1 MAFDCKTKKQRLEE
15 KIDKNVDEVAELILD
30 SLKGDCKI
38 RNMTSKDYAEQG
50 IIPHE
55 RTFNSW
61 GKNNLKGVDFRKVI
75 RSVVMAGYGIE
86 IKITKGNR
94 CYGVIQSSPCKG

>member
-30 SLKGDCKI
+30 SLKGDCGI
-38 RNMTSKDYAEQG
+38 RGLTNKAYHEIG
-50 IIPHE
+50 VIPSE

-61 GKNNLKGVDFRKVI
+61 GRRKLKGIDFREVFRCLVK
-75 RSVVMAGYGIE
+75 AGYGIE

-94 CYGVIQSSPCKG
+94 CYGIVQSSPCKS